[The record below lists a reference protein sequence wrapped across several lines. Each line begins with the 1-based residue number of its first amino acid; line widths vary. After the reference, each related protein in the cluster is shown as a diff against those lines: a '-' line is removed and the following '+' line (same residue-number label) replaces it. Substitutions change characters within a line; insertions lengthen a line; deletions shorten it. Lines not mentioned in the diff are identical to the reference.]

1 MDVPF
6 PLPFNSTIARV
17 PAAVPASRA
26 RLPEPRRSSLIEG
39 FALMSSSFNAIQC
52 VRRDTRRAWCRH
64 AGMDAHKTAAMVK
77 WGRIHQL
84 KESTPCFDSAWRIS
98 TCHAAVS
105 KRYKRPRRR
114 PELFH
119 WNLPRED
126 IPCAA
131 HLPAPSATPDQLNM
145 SAFTVARNPVAF
157 RSLTTNVSRGRSS
170 GKHLSLPISP
180 STNSSR
186 RLAPSQSQPRRVP
199 MRSSAR
205 PPSGPRSLARP

>member
-1 MDVPF
+1 MSLSRF
-6 PLPFNSTIARV
+6 RLTRRSQGCPLLFQPAERV
-17 PAAVPASRA
+17 S
-26 RLPEPRRSSLIEG
+26 PEPRRSSLIEG
-39 FALMSSSFNAIQC
+39 FALMSSSFDAMQC

-64 AGMDAHKTAAMVK
+64 AGMDATAAMVK
-77 WGRIHQL
+77 WAKWQR
-84 KESTPCFDSAWRIS
+84 ETPMFRFRVANFNKSYA
-98 TCHAAVS
+98 CHAAVS
-105 KRYKRPRRR
+105 WRYSRPRRR
-114 PELFH
+114 HELFH

-131 HLPAPSATPDQLNM
+131 HLPAPSANPDQLNM
-145 SAFTVARNPVAF
+145 SAFTVTRNPVAF
-157 RSLTTNVSRGRSS
+157 RSLTTNVSRGRSVRTHTPP
-170 GKHLSLPISP
+170 KP

>member
-6 PLPFNSTIARV
+6 PLPFNSSIARV

-64 AGMDAHKTAAMVK
+64 AGMDATAAMVK
-77 WGRIHQL
+77 WAKDPSKRDAM
-84 KESTPCFDSAWRIS
+84 FRFRVANFN
-98 TCHAAVS
+98 CHAAVS

-119 WNLPRED
+119 WNLSRED

-170 GKHLSLPISP
+170 GKNLSLPL
-180 STNSSR
+180 STKRRHRLTPPVDLLLHSR
-186 RLAPSQSQPRRVP
+186 SQGGSQ
-199 MRSSAR
+199 
-205 PPSGPRSLARP
+205 